1 MAKYYAKEK
10 GQQGEKELSI
20 TMEKRDN
27 RRRRRQDLEPTA
39 PPHTGQEN
47 QDNDGP
53 PPPKRARLESATAA
67 GARDPEDLDLDP
79 EHAEQPEDD
88 AGEPEAVGMMGT
100 SPSKQCSGCNVVR
113 PVTDF
118 PWKPQRRTNHGQ
130 PRERAKTC
138 WPCKVRRDNRRR
150 PMQEGGSVQI
160 NQINPINRV
169 NRINRLKGLR
179 PEARNNRRRTQ
190 RANVTARRST
200 ATALTTTPSG
210 FHSVYT
216 PAEPGAPPW
225 SL

>member
-1 MAKYYAKEK
+1 MDTPPSNLCTGCER
-10 GQQGEKELSI
+10 
-20 TMEKRDN
+20 EKRDN

-79 EHAEQPEDD
+79 EHAEQLEDD

-100 SPSKQCSGCNVVR
+100 SPSKQCSGCNV
-113 PVTDF
+113 
-118 PWKPQRRTNHGQ
+118 

-179 PEARNNRRRTQ
+179 P
-190 RANVTARRST
+190 
-200 ATALTTTPSG
+200 
-210 FHSVYT
+210 
-216 PAEPGAPPW
+216 
-225 SL
+225 